1 MADSKD
7 FYETLGVAKGASEDD
22 LKKAFRKLAMQYH
35 PDKNPGDKKAEAK
48 FKDINHA
55 YDILKDPE
63 KRAAYDRYG
72 AGAFDG
78 SMGRGGPGG
87 NPFGQGGPGGG
98 FEFNFGG
105 GGTGGMGGFSDIF
118 EEMFGDIM
126 GQARGQAGRAY
137 GGKPGQA
144 RGSDLQYG
152 IEISLEEAFKGVEKT
167 IKVPTFATCEVC
179 SGSGAKPGTKPE
191 TCPTCQGNG
200 RVRAQQGFFT
210 IERGCP
216 TCGGVGQVIR
226 EKCANCGGAG
236 RVRKEKTLKVAIPS
250 GIEHGRRVRLSG
262 EGEAGANGGPAGD
275 LYVLVNLKA
284 HKLFTREGADLHCR
298 VPIAMS
304 IAALGGTIE
313 VPTIEGGRAEVKLP
327 PGTQTGQQ
335 FRLKS
340 KGMSMMRS
348 SARGDMYIE
357 LFCETPVHLSKK
369 QQDLLKE
376 FAGKDPQANSPES
389 QGFFKKVKEFWGDLT
404 G

>member
-7 FYETLGVAKGASEDD
+7 FYATLGVAKTATDAEIKS
-22 LKKAFRKLAMQYH
+22 AFRKLAMQLH
-35 PDKNPGDKKAEAK
+35 PDKNPGDKQAEAK
-48 FKDINHA
+48 FKEINHA
-55 YDILKDPE
+55 YDILKDAD

-72 AGAFDG
+72 AAAFDG
-78 SMGRGGPGG
+78 GNPFGNRGGGG
-87 NPFGQGGPGGG
+87 NPFGQGAGG

-105 GGTGGMGGFSDIF
+105 GGGGFSDIF
-118 EEMFGDIM
+118 EEMFGDMM
-126 GQARGQAGRAY
+126 GGRGQQQQRGGGRSGA
-137 GGKPGQA
+137 A

-152 IEISLEEAFKGVEKT
+152 IEIGLEEAYKGTEKT
-167 IKVPTFATCEVC
+167 IKVPTFSTCEVC
-179 SGSGAKPGTKPE
+179 SGSGAKAGTKPE

-200 RVRAQQGFFT
+200 RVRASQGFFT

-216 TCGGVGQVIR
+216 TCGGVGQIIK
-226 EKCANCGGAG
+226 EKCTGCGGAG
-236 RVRKEKTLKVAIPS
+236 RVRKEKTLKVSIPA
-250 GIEHGRRVRLSG
+250 GIEHGRRIRLTG

-275 LYVLVNLKA
+275 LYVLVNIKA

-327 PGTQTGQQ
+327 QGTQTGQQ

-340 KGMSMMRS
+340 KGMTMMRS
-348 SARGDMYIE
+348 SVRGDMYIE
-357 LFCETPVHLSKK
+357 LFVETPVHLSSK
-369 QQDLLKE
+369 QKELLKE

-389 QGFFKKVKEFWGDLT
+389 QGFFKKVKEFWNDLT
-404 G
+404 E

>member
-1 MADSKD
+1 MADNKD
-7 FYETLGVAKGASEDD
+7 FYATLGVAKGASEDD

-35 PDKNPGDKKAEAK
+35 PDKNPGDKAAEAK
-48 FKDINHA
+48 FKEINHA
-55 YDILKDPE
+55 YDILKDPD

-72 AGAFDG
+72 NAAFE
-78 SMGRGGPGG
+78 GGNPFGNRGG

-98 FEFNFGG
+98 AGGFEGFNFGG
-105 GGTGGMGGFSDIF
+105 GGFSDIF

-126 GQARGQAGRAY
+126 GGQRGGGQQRGY
-137 GGKPGQA
+137 GGKPGSA

-152 IEISLEEAFKGVEKT
+152 IEISLEESFKGTEKT
-167 IKVPTFATCEVC
+167 IKVPTFSQCEVC
-179 SGSGAKPGTKPE
+179 TGTGAKAGTKPE
-191 TCPTCQGNG
+191 TCPTCQGQG

-216 TCGGVGQVIR
+216 TCGGVGQTIR
-226 EKCANCGGAG
+226 EKCTACGGAG
-236 RVRKEKTLKVAIPS
+236 RVRKEKTLKVNIPS
-250 GIEHGRRVRLSG
+250 GIEHGRRIRLAN

-275 LYVLVNLKA
+275 LYVLVNLKG

-335 FRLKS
+335 FRLKG

-348 SARGDMYIE
+348 TARGDMYIE
-357 LFCETPVHLSKK
+357 LFVETPVHLSKK

>member
-1 MADSKD
+1 MADSND
-7 FYETLGVAKGASEDD
+7 FYATLGVAKTASDAEI
-22 LKKAFRKLAMQYH
+22 KAAFRKLAMQYH

-55 YDILKDPE
+55 YDILKDSE

-78 SMGRGGPGG
+78 SMGRGPGGG

-98 FEFNFGG
+98 FEFNFGQG
-105 GGTGGMGGFSDIF
+105 GGFSDIF

-126 GQARGQAGRAY
+126 GQQRGGQQRGY
-137 GGKPGQA
+137 GGKPGA
-144 RGSDLQYG
+144 TRGSDLQYG
-152 IEISLEEAFKGVEKT
+152 VEISLDDAFKGTEKT
-167 IKVPTFATCEVC
+167 IRVPTFSACEVC
-179 SGSGAKPGTKPE
+179 TGTGAKPGTKPE
-191 TCPTCQGNG
+191 TCPTCKGGG

-216 TCGGVGQVIR
+216 TCGGIGQVIK
-226 EKCANCGGAG
+226 EKCTNCGGAG
-236 RVRKEKTLKVAIPS
+236 RVRKEKTLKVAIPA
-250 GIEHGRRVRLSG
+250 GIEHGRRIRLGG

-275 LYVLVNLKA
+275 LYVLINIAA

-304 IAALGGTIE
+304 IAALGGAIE

-327 PGTQTGQQ
+327 AGTQTGQQ

-357 LFCETPVHLSKK
+357 LFVETPVHLSKK
-369 QQDLLKE
+369 QQELLKE
-376 FAGKDPQANSPES
+376 FAGKDPSANSPES
-389 QGFFKKVKEFWGDLT
+389 QGFFKKVKEFWNDLT
-404 G
+404 E

>member
-1 MADSKD
+1 MADTGYYD
-7 FYETLGVAKGASEDD
+7 VLGVAKTATDAEIKS
-22 LKKAFRKLAMQYH
+22 AFRKLAMQFH

-48 FKDINHA
+48 FKEINHA
-55 YDILKDPE
+55 YDILKDSE

-72 AGAFDG
+72 AAAFEGGMGGA
-78 SMGRGGPGG
+78 RGG
-87 NPFGQGGPGGG
+87 NPFGQGGNPFGQGG

-105 GGTGGMGGFSDIF
+105 GAGGFSDIF

-126 GQARGQAGRAY
+126 GGARGGRQ
-137 GGKPGQA
+137 GGGARGGYQSGAA

-152 IEISLEEAFKGVEKT
+152 VEITLEDAFKGTEKT
-167 IKVPTFATCEVC
+167 IRVPTFAACDTCH
-179 SGSGAKPGTKPE
+179 GSGAKAGTKPE
-191 TCPTCQGNG
+191 TCPTCKGQG

-216 TCGGVGQVIR
+216 TCGGAGQVIK
-226 EKCANCGGAG
+226 EKCTACGGAG
-236 RVRKEKTLKVAIPS
+236 RVRREKTLKVNIPS
-250 GIEHGRRVRLSG
+250 GIEHGRRIRLAG

-275 LYVLVNLKA
+275 LYVLVNIKA

-304 IAALGGTIE
+304 IAALGGAIE

-327 PGTQTGQQ
+327 AGTQTGQQ
-335 FRLKS
+335 FRLKA

-357 LFCETPVHLSKK
+357 LFVETPVHLSKK
-369 QQDLLKE
+369 QKELLAE
-376 FAGKDPQANSPES
+376 FAGNDPSANSPES
-389 QGFFKKVKEFWGDLT
+389 QGFFKKVKEFWNDLT
-404 G
+404 D